1 MRSRLIFGLF
11 CLILLS
17 VLWMPFGADVSA
29 ATRLPAQGRDALT
42 RFLQDAVARGD
53 VPGVVVTVVNREGP
67 IYLEAF
73 GAQNAARKIA
83 MPKDAIFNI
92 ASMTKPITS
101 AGVMLL
107 AQQEKIRIDEPIAE
121 YLPQYRDRRV
131 ITRFN
136 AADATY
142 ETRAPRGPITIRH
155 LLTHTSGIGY
165 TFSNATVAAIQRQTK
180 MSELDMPLLF
190 EPGEGWA
197 YGASTRVL
205 GQLIEKVSGE
215 KLDAFL
221 ATRLLKPLGMHD
233 TSYTVA
239 AEKVGRVASTNRR
252 VDGAF
257 VETAPGATAS
267 SPVQGDGGLYSTAAD
282 YGRFLQMLV
291 NDGKLGSTKIM
302 NPETVRTMFRNHTG
316 TVVVEQQVTTNPGL
330 SASFPIGAGEDKWGL
345 GVQLYTPKTK
355 RLNTRSP
362 GSGTW
367 AGIFNTHFWVD
378 PTKRVGVVVMM
389 QVLPFY
395 DEKAMQVLAG
405 VEERLYQHLK

>member
-1 MRSRLIFGLF
+1 MRSRLIPGLF
-11 CLILLS
+11 CLFLLS
-17 VLWMPFGADVSA
+17 ALWMPLGTDMSA
-29 ATRLPAQGRDALT
+29 AARLPAQGRDALT

-53 VPGVVVTVVNREGP
+53 VPGIVVGIVNQDGP
-67 IYLEAF
+67 VYLEAF
-73 GAQNAARKIA
+73 GVQNAARKIA
-83 MPKDAIFNI
+83 MSRDAIFNI

-107 AQQEKIRIDEPIAE
+107 VQQEKIRIDEPVAT
-121 YLPQYRDRRV
+121 YLPQFRDRRV

-136 AADATY
+136 AADASY

-165 TFSNATVAAIQRQTK
+165 SFSNATVAAIQRTTK
-180 MSELDMPLLF
+180 MSETDMPLLF

-197 YGASTRVL
+197 YGASTRAL

-221 ATRLLKPLGMHD
+221 TARLLRPLGMQD
-233 TSYTVA
+233 TSYAVA
-239 AEKVGRVASTNRR
+239 AEKVSRVASTNRR
-252 VDGAF
+252 VEGAF
-257 VETAPGATAS
+257 AETAPGATVA

-291 NDGKLGSTKIM
+291 NDGRIGSTKIM
-302 NPETVRTMFRNHTG
+302 NPDTVRTMFRNHTG
-316 TVVVEQQVTTNPGL
+316 SVVVEQQVTTNPGL
-330 SASFPIGAGEDKWGL
+330 SASFPLGAGEDVWGL
-345 GVQLYTPKTK
+345 GFQLSRPKARK
-355 RLNTRSP
+355 PNTRSP

-378 PTKRVGVVVMM
+378 PTKRVGVVVMT

-395 DEKAMQVLAG
+395 DDRVMQVLG
-405 VEERLYQHLK
+405 GIEDRLYQHLK